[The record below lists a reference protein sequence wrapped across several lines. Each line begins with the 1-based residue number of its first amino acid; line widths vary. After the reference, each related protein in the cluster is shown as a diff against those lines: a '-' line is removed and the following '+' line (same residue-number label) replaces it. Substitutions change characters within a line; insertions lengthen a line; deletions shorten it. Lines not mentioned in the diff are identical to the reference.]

1 MALKRVCGDSLHHYT
16 SDLKLLGVTGAPLNL
31 VDLSEKDVKFV
42 PTLEDVE
49 SMNTPV
55 LLVVVPPPDETK
67 SPYVVIASILFQHT
81 FLNVSS
87 TTASRTQKLKKQL
100 VKKYKC
106 DCGRNKNDDAML
118 LCMVM
123 NVALP
128 STVVIASH
136 IFRREHDH
144 LKEHF
149 VQIADIDDVRN
160 CSNRSKAPSMIST
173 FRFLST
179 STIGSL

>member
-1 MALKRVCGDSLHHYT
+1 MSNMRVCGDSLHHYT

-31 VDLSEKDVKFV
+31 VDLSEKGVKFV

-49 SMNTPV
+49 SMNTLV
-55 LLVVVPPPDETK
+55 HVLVVVPPPDETT
-67 SPYVVIASILFQHT
+67 SPYVYNGFENSKAEKAI
-81 FLNVSS
+81 
-87 TTASRTQKLKKQL
+87 L